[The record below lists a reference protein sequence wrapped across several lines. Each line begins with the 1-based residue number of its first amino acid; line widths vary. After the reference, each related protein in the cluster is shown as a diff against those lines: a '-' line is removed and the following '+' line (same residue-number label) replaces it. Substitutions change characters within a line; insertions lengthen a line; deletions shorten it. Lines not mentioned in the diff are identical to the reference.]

1 MLRAP
6 FVEGGFRSDLNQRQ
20 GTIPY
25 QDSPSDPDLSMPPL
39 LQLANYPSSSMIE
52 NSSVQD
58 RLPAVQD
65 DAVLSGRDWFALPFD
80 PSNDPFGNNFMQSF
94 FEIDQVDT
102 HVTIMYTYSPSFHTL
117 HFFQGNNYIC
127 GLFPASC
134 LLGPLFA

>member
-102 HVTIMYTYSPSFHTL
+102 R
-117 HFFQGNNYIC
+117 FFWD
-127 GLFPASC
+127 LS
-134 LLGPLFA
+134 L